1 MGVRGASSAWAPH
14 AQIKTKRFDGV
25 VPDLDI
31 EWDGANFRRGG
42 ASVEKER
49 LLEDIGSVKPRNW
62 VVLGVHRRKGEA
74 LCVVCATEMIVR

>member
-1 MGVRGASSAWAPH
+1 M
-14 AQIKTKRFDGV
+14 
-25 VPDLDI
+25 PDLDF
-31 EWDGANFRRGG
+31 ERDGAGFHRGG